1 LIRVLVVED
10 SAVTLEYLCAVL
22 AQDPD
27 LEVAGTAR
35 DGQEAVAQAE
45 RLRPDVI
52 LMDIHMPRM
61 GGLDA
66 TRRIMEKAPTPI
78 VLVTSTVD
86 PDETDLGFETIKAGA
101 LTLLGKPSGLGSPEA
116 GELVRTVKLMAEVK
130 VVRRWPRRPASERV
144 WPSSPL
150 AHGVRVVAIGAS
162 TGGPAILAAILGGLR
177 PGHAIPPILVVQH
190 ITPGFS
196 AGLVEWLGKETRLT
210 VRLARAGDPLHD
222 RTVHVAPDGVE
233 MGIAADGRIVLS
245 PPASSSPF
253 HPTVDHLFESVA
265 AAYGARAMGILLTGM
280 GRDGA
285 AGLLRL
291 REAGALTVA
300 QDEATSVI
308 FGMPGEAI
316 RLAAAEHVLSPPDIT
331 RLILA
336 VAAREKGGR
345 QP

>member
-10 SAVTLEYLCAVL
+10 SAVTLEYLCAAL
-22 AQDPD
+22 GRDAD

-35 DGQEAVAQAE
+35 DGHEAVAQAE

-66 TRRIMEKAPTPI
+66 TRQIMQKAPTPI
-78 VLVTSTVD
+78 VLITSRLD

-101 LTLLGKPSGLGSPEA
+101 LTLIGKPSGLGSPEA
-116 GELVRTVKLMAEVK
+116 GELVRTVKMMAEVK
-130 VVRRWPRRPASERV
+130 VVRRWPQRDASARTSP
-144 WPSSPL
+144 PSRFAQS
-150 AHGVRVVAIGAS
+150 VRVVAIGAS
-162 TGGPAILAAILGGLR
+162 TGGPATLAEILGGLR
-177 PGHAIPPILVVQH
+177 SRHAVPPILVVQH

-196 AGLVEWLGKETRLT
+196 AGLVEWLGKETRLA
-210 VRLARAGDPLHD
+210 VRLARAGDPLRDH
-222 RTVHVAPDGVE
+222 TVHVAPDGVE
-233 MGIAADGRIVLS
+233 MGIGPGGIVLS
-245 PPASSSPF
+245 PPASRDGF
-253 HPTVDHLFESVA
+253 HPTVDHLFDSVA
-265 AAYGARAMGILLTGM
+265 ATHGSHAMGILLTGM

-285 AGLLRL
+285 AGLRRL

-316 RLAAAEHVLSPPDIT
+316 RLAAAEHVLSPPEIT
-331 RLILA
+331 RLILSA
-336 VAAREKGGR
+336 AARTKEGR
-345 QP
+345 